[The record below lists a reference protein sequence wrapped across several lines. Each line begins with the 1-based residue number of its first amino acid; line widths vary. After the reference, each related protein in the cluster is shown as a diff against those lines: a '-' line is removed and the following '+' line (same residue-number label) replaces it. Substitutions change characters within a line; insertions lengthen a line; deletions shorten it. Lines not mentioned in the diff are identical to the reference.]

1 MYGEVEEIHLGSV
14 TDSHVLA
21 GLFQVVQTW
30 ARVKGLRVAFT
41 LVLKTHSGSLIE
53 VQEEK
58 VGWWVALAGGGTMG
72 SRRWGERMSVWR
84 QSPLWLEWKT
94 AREETADRGWS
105 EDGVR
110 N

>member
-1 MYGEVEEIHLGSV
+1 MRATNGEVEEIHLGSV

-30 ARVKGLRVAFT
+30 AEVKRLRVAFT

-58 VGWWVALAGGGTMG
+58 VGWRGTMG
-72 SRRWGERMSVWR
+72 SRWWGERMSVWR

-94 AREETADRGWS
+94 AREETSDRGWS
-105 EDGVR
+105 GDGVR
-110 N
+110 T